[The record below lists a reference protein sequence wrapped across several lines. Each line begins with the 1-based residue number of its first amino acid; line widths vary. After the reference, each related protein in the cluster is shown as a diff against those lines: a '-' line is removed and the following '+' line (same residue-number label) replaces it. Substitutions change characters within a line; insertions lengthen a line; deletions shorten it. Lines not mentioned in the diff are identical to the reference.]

1 MSGHSKWATI
11 KRAKGAADAKRGKLF
26 SVLSKDL
33 TLAARDGGG
42 DADFNPRLRTCIQKA
57 KQANMP
63 ADNIDRAIKKGTG
76 ELPGVTYEEIV
87 YEGYAAGG
95 IGLIVEVTT
104 DNKNRSA
111 SEVRSTMTKHGGNLA
126 GVGAV
131 AFQFE
136 RKGQFII
143 DAKQIDE
150 EALMEV
156 VLEAGAEDIKN
167 RGDHYEVTCP
177 MTDYD
182 ALCQAL
188 SDKEIETESSDLAYL
203 PNILVPVEDKDTARK
218 ALQLIEKLDDLEDVK
233 AVHDNMTWPRVCL
246 TKISSKTAC
255 KALFGNSLYYL
266 GQQNPLTHY
275 AY

>member
-11 KRAKGAADAKRGKLF
+11 KRAKGAADAKRGKVF
-26 SVLSKDL
+26 SVLSKDI

-42 DADFNPRLRTCIQKA
+42 DPDFNPRLRTCIQKA

-95 IGLIVEVTT
+95 VGLIVEVTT

-136 RKGQFII
+136 RKGQVMI
-143 DAKQIDE
+143 DASKIDE
-150 EALMEV
+150 ESLMDLA
-156 VLEAGAEDIKN
+156 LEAGAEDIKN
-167 RGDHYEVTCP
+167 EGDFFEVVCP
-177 MTDYD
+177 LSEYD
-182 ALCQAL
+182 ALSQAL
-188 SDKEIETESSDLAYL
+188 SEKEIETESSELAYL
-203 PNILVPVEDKDTARK
+203 PNILVPVDDKETARK
-218 ALQLIEKLDDLEDVK
+218 ALHLIEKLDDLEDVK
-233 AVHDNMTWPRVCL
+233 AVHSNMDLAEGV
-246 TKISSKTAC
+246 
-255 KALFGNSLYYL
+255 L
-266 GQQNPLTHY
+266 GED
-275 AY
+275 

>member
-26 SVLSKDL
+26 SVISKDL

-42 DADFNPRLRTCIQKA
+42 DADFNPRLRTCVQKA

-95 IGLIVEVTT
+95 VGLIVELTT

-111 SEVRSTMTKHGGNLA
+111 SEVRSTMSKNGGNLA

-143 DAKQIDE
+143 DSSKIDE
-150 EALMEV
+150 EALMDLT
-156 VLEAGAEDIKN
+156 LEAGAEDIKN
-167 RGDHYEVTCP
+167 EGDYYEVICP
-177 MTDYD
+177 LTEYD

-188 SDKEIETESSDLAYL
+188 KDIETESSELAYL

-218 ALQLIEKLDDLEDVK
+218 VLHLIEKLDDLEDVR
-233 AVHDNMTWPRVCL
+233 AVHSNMDL
-246 TKISSKTAC
+246 ADD
-255 KALFGNSLYYL
+255 LLDEE
-266 GQQNPLTHY
+266 
-275 AY
+275 

>member
-11 KRAKGAADAKRGKLF
+11 KRAKGAADAKRGKIF
-26 SVLSKDL
+26 SVLSKDI

-95 IGLIVEVTT
+95 VGLIVEVTT

-111 SEVRSTMTKHGGNLA
+111 SEVRSTMSKNGGNLA

-143 DAKQIDE
+143 DASKIDE
-150 EALMEV
+150 EALMDLA
-156 VLEAGAEDIKN
+156 LEAGAEDIKN
-167 RGDHYEVTCP
+167 EGDHYEVICP
-177 MTDYD
+177 MTEYD
-182 ALCQAL
+182 ALSQAL
-188 SDKEIETESSDLAYL
+188 ADIEMESSELAYL

-218 ALQLIEKLDDLEDVK
+218 ALHLIEKLDELEDVK
-233 AVHDNMTWPRVCL
+233 AVHSNMDL
-246 TKISSKTAC
+246 ADD
-255 KALFGNSLYYL
+255 LLEGE
-266 GQQNPLTHY
+266 
-275 AY
+275 

>member
-11 KRAKGAADAKRGKLF
+11 KRAKGAADAKRGKIF
-26 SVLSKDL
+26 SVLSKDI

-42 DADFNPRLRTCIQKA
+42 DPDFNPRLRTCIQKA
-57 KQANMP
+57 KGANMP
-63 ADNIDRAIKKGTG
+63 ADNIDRAVKKGTG

-95 IGLIVEVTT
+95 VGLIVEVTT

-111 SEVRSTMTKHGGNLA
+111 SEVRSTMSKNGGNLA

-150 EALMEV
+150 ETLMELA
-156 VLEAGAEDIKN
+156 LEAGAEDIKN
-167 RGDHYEVTCP
+167 EEDHFEVICP
-177 MTDYD
+177 MSEYD
-182 ALCQAL
+182 ALSQAL
-188 SDKEIETESSDLAYL
+188 SEKQIETESSELAYL
-203 PNILVPVEDKDTARK
+203 PNITVPVSDKDTARK
-218 ALQLIEKLDDLEDVK
+218 ALHLIDKLDDLEDVK
-233 AVHDNMTWPRVCL
+233 AVHSNMDL
-246 TKISSKTAC
+246 ADG
-255 KALFGNSLYYL
+255 LLDEN
-266 GQQNPLTHY
+266 
-275 AY
+275 

>member
-11 KRAKGAADAKRGKLF
+11 KRAKGAADSKRGKIF
-26 SVLSKDL
+26 SVMSKDI

-42 DADFNPRLRTCIQKA
+42 DPDFNPRLRTCIQKA

-95 IGLIVEVTT
+95 VGLIVEVTT

-126 GVGAV
+126 GVGSV

-136 RKGQFII
+136 RKGQIVI
-143 DAKQIDE
+143 DSSKIDE
-150 EALMEV
+150 EALMDLA
-156 VLEAGAEDIKN
+156 LEAGAEDIKN
-167 RGDHYEVTCP
+167 EGDYFELVCP
-177 MTDYD
+177 LSEYD
-182 ALCQAL
+182 ALSQAL
-188 SDKEIETESSDLAYL
+188 NEKEIETESSELAYL
-203 PNILVPVEDKDTARK
+203 PNITVPVGDKETARK
-218 ALQLIEKLDDLEDVK
+218 ALHLIEKLDELEDVK
-233 AVHDNMTWPRVCL
+233 AVHSNMDLSEGLL
-246 TKISSKTAC
+246 TEE
-255 KALFGNSLYYL
+255 
-266 GQQNPLTHY
+266 
-275 AY
+275 

>member
-11 KRAKGAADAKRGKLF
+11 KRAKGAADAKRGKIF
-26 SVLSKDL
+26 SVLSKDI

-95 IGLIVEVTT
+95 VGLIVEVTT

-136 RKGQFII
+136 RKGQLVI
-143 DAKQIDE
+143 DSSKIDE
-150 EALMEV
+150 ETLMDIA
-156 VLEAGAEDIKN
+156 LEAGAEDIKN
-167 RGDHYEVTCP
+167 EGDYFEVVCP
-177 MTDYD
+177 LSEYD
-182 ALCQAL
+182 ALSQAL
-188 SDKEIETESSDLAYL
+188 SEKEIETESSELAYL
-203 PNILVPVEDKDTARK
+203 PNITVSVGDKETARK
-218 ALQLIEKLDDLEDVK
+218 VLHLIEKLDELEDVK
-233 AVHDNMTWPRVCL
+233 AVHSNMDLAEGLLVEE
-246 TKISSKTAC
+246 
-255 KALFGNSLYYL
+255 
-266 GQQNPLTHY
+266 
-275 AY
+275 